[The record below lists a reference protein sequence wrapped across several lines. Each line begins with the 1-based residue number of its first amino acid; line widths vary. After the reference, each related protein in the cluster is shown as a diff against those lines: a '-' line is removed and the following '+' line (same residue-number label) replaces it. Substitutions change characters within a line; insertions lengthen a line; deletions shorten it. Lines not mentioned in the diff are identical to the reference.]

1 MRCPKLSGARPKKSF
16 NGMADYS
23 QGGGMGEWKIV
34 GLEGPAH
41 CQSLYNIS
49 FGGYEGLG
57 YEVKK

>member
-1 MRCPKLSGARPKKSF
+1 MKGGKFFRFLHNVRCLKLSGARAKKSF

-41 CQSLYNIS
+41 CKSL
-49 FGGYEGLG
+49 
-57 YEVKK
+57 